1 MESIRS
7 TFQTSSEARRV
18 IFFDGECNLC
28 NQWVDFLLR
37 LLKRRSKE
45 STHFSFQLAS
55 LQGKTAQS
63 IFASAGRLDLIKPP
77 YTSVVLYQRVA
88 GTVSESEFFTE
99 SESLLRIF
107 SELEFPWSLLR
118 AFRVIPS
125 FIRDS
130 IYRWIARN
138 RIGWFGRRATCRVP
152 TLQEK
157 AYFLD

>member
-1 MESIRS
+1 MRS
-7 TFQTSSEARRV
+7 TLQTSSDARRI

-37 LLKRRSKE
+37 LLQRRSKE
-45 STHFSFQLAS
+45 STHFLFQLAS

-63 IFASAGRLDLIKPP
+63 IFSSAGRSDLIKPP

-88 GTVSESEFFTE
+88 GTVSESEFFIE
-99 SESLLRIF
+99 SDAILRIF
-107 SELEFPWSLLR
+107 SELEFPWSM
-118 AFRVIPS
+118 FRVFRIIPR
-125 FIRDS
+125 FIRDF
-130 IYRWIARN
+130 IYRMIARN
-138 RIGWFGRRATCRVP
+138 RLRWFGKRNTCRVP